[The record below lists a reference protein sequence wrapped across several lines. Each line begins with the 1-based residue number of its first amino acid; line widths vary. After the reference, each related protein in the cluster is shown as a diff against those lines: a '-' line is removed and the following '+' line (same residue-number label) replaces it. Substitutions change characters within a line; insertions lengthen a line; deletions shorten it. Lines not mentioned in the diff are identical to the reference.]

1 MNDKKRSRIEQ
12 ARQEA
17 ADRRQKA
24 MVSLAHCLGR
34 SDVYRHHHDGLVH
47 EMLADGGAAAFSN
60 VKKLRFAAYVCSWF
74 AGLAGVIERY
84 QQLANNGTIPDSADL
99 SQLITPEFVGLLK
112 PFRNAASHCSDH
124 DDERVL
130 DLLST
135 PHTTPDRAAEIAE
148 AFRAYF
154 KLHSTRPIYVDDS
167 DESA

>member
-1 MNDKKRSRIEQ
+1 MDDKKRSRIEK

-24 MVSLAHCLGR
+24 IVSLAHCLGR

-47 EMLADGGAAAFSN
+47 EMLANGGTAAFST

-84 QQLANNGTIPDSADL
+84 QQLVSNGTLPESTEL
-99 SQLITPEFVGLLK
+99 SRLITAEFIDLLK
-112 PFRNAASHCSDH
+112 PFRNAVSHCSDH

-135 PHTTPDRAAEIAE
+135 PHTTPDRAAEIAA
-148 AFRAYF
+148 AFRAYCE
-154 KLHSTRPIYVDDS
+154 LHSTRPIYVDEPED
-167 DESA
+167 